1 MKISKAESTRIEI
14 LRNAFDLIYQ
24 KGYQATSIDDI
35 LVKLQVTK
43 GAFYYHFKS
52 KEEMGIALI
61 SDVMHKE
68 LWPALKKSIGSTND
82 FRKNLY
88 KMLKDLLI
96 GHPIMTCEYGCP
108 SVNLIQ
114 EMAPLNE
121 RFRKALKK
129 NLNEWQNLIEEE
141 IIRAQGAG
149 QLSKDHDPKIIAL
162 YVITLYHGVR
172 NMGKVLGKTY
182 YATFL
187 KEFEN
192 YLNSLK

>member
-1 MKISKAESTRIEI
+1 MSKAELTRIEI
-14 LRNAFDLIYQ
+14 LRKSFDLIY
-24 KGYQATSIDDI
+24 KNGYQATSIDEI
-35 LVKLQVTK
+35 IATTKVTK

-52 KEEMGIALI
+52 KEEMGMALI

-68 LWPALKKSIGSTND
+68 LWPAVKKSISTTKD

-88 KMLKDLLI
+88 KMLKDLLVK
-96 GHPIMTCEYGCP
+96 HPVLTCEYGCP

-121 RFRKALKK
+121 QFRKALKK
-129 NLNEWQNLIEEE
+129 NLNEWQKLIEDELV
-141 IIRAQGAG
+141 RAQGAG
-149 QLSKDHDPKIIAL
+149 QLSSDHDPQNIAL

-182 YATFL
+182 YTTFL
-187 KEFEN
+187 KEFDN
-192 YLNSLK
+192 YLHSLK

>member
-1 MKISKAESTRIEI
+1 MSKAELTRIEI
-14 LRNAFDLIYQ
+14 LRKSFDLIY
-24 KGYQATSIDDI
+24 KNGYQSTSIDEI
-35 LVKLQVTK
+35 IATTKVTK

-52 KEEMGIALI
+52 KEEMGMALI

-68 LWPALKKSIGSTND
+68 LWPAVKKSINTTKD

-88 KMLKDLLI
+88 KMLTDLLI
-96 GHPIMTCEYGCP
+96 EHPVLTCEYGCP

-121 RFRKALKK
+121 HFRKALKK
-129 NLNEWQNLIEEE
+129 NLSEWQKLIEDE
-141 IIRAQGAG
+141 IVRAQGVG
-149 QLSKDHDPKIIAL
+149 QLSADHDPQNIAL

-172 NMGKVLGKTY
+172 NMGKVLGKGY
-182 YATFL
+182 YMTFL
-187 KEFEN
+187 KEFDN

>member
-1 MKISKAESTRIEI
+1 MSKAELTRIEI
-14 LRNAFDLIYQ
+14 LRKAFDLIYQ
-24 KGYQATSIDDI
+24 KGYQATSIDEI
-35 LVKLQVTK
+35 LATLQVTK

-68 LWPALKKSIGSTND
+68 LWPAVKKSIGTTKD

-96 GHPIMTCEYGCP
+96 DHPVLNSEYGCP

-121 RFRKALKK
+121 RFRKTLKK
-129 NLNEWQNLIEEE
+129 NLSEWQKLIEDE
-141 IIRAQGAG
+141 IVRAQGAG
-149 QLSKDHDPKIIAL
+149 QLSADHDPRNIAL
-162 YVITLYHGVR
+162 YVITLYHGAR
-172 NMGKVLGKTY
+172 NMGKVLGKSY

-187 KEFEN
+187 KEYDK
-192 YLNSLK
+192 YLHSLK